1 MSPKM
6 YGFLWLVFG
15 VLAGILFVG
24 GVFTLM
30 TAVVF
35 GFVAFG
41 LTFMGMMCVLPGTVS
56 HPPVKKER
64 RPAADKSAAHQAAGF
79 NTYRHV

>member
-56 HPPVKKER
+56 HPPVKKES
-64 RPAADKSAAHQAAGF
+64 RPAADKSPAHHAAGF